1 MMPAGGVVRRYWDA
15 SCFIALLNSEEGAE
29 DCESILNEAKEA
41 KTLIY
46 VSPLVQT
53 EVIRPRG
60 SPKPIPVETRTQIQ
74 SFFENDYI
82 KWRIIDRDIAN
93 SAQNLCWDYG
103 LHPRDALHLAVA
115 LDLQCDLLET
125 YDPDLLKLNG
135 RIPNVSLGIQKPRW
149 EGQPE
154 LFKNR

>member
-1 MMPAGGVVRRYWDA
+1 MMPAGGLVRRYWDA

>member
-1 MMPAGGVVRRYWDA
+1 MSAGGIVRRYWDS
-15 SCFIALLNSEEGAE
+15 SCFLTLLNGEEGAE
-29 DCESILNEAKEA
+29 DCENILNEAKEE
-41 KTLIY
+41 KTLLY
-46 VSPLVQT
+46 VSPVVQV

-60 SPKPIPVETRTQIQ
+60 SPRPTPVKTRTQVQ
-74 SFFENDYI
+74 SFFENDYV

-93 SAQNLCWDYG
+93 SAQNLCWDYN

-125 YDPDLLKLNG
+125 YDPDLLNLNG
-135 RIPNVSLGIQKPRW
+135 QIPNVSLDIQKPRW
-149 EGQPE
+149 EGQPG